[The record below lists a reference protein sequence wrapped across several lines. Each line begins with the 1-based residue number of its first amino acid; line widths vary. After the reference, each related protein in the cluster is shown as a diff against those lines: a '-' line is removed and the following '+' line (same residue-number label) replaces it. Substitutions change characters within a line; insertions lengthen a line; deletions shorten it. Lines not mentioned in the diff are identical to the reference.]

1 MPKTVK
7 EPTEAE
13 RQRREDLNKIGRTAG
28 LQASLRQ
35 FDGLMLR
42 VPAGANVFV
51 LVDVDGV
58 YSSPMATNKDWK
70 ATFGAKWSD
79 LPILLPPE
87 ARRFVLASHVDLL
100 NNLRSNWETA
110 IVELGTPIPMTT
122 VARAE
127 GGYLDSI
134 DSIPVVWTPSHA
146 YFVQFDSQV
155 LGVVYPDDRQALAR
169 WLALSKTGQNAP
181 LSGYVR
187 EATKRLRSAGQ
198 VVLAVDLS
206 NVAPPHRIDRA
217 IKESGVLNGKD
228 ASPIAVAEA
237 FSSLRGVTVAIDFQS
252 HALAE
257 ARIEF
262 GANIRAIKPFAKELV
277 LATMCRLGIQ
287 IDDSKDWKVTTDA
300 DTITVRGMLTEKG
313 LRLLSSFIE
322 LPTSKF
328 STLARESESNLDP
341 MRATVGA
348 SIRYFRTLERE
359 IDDLRGGLNTDA
371 KSAWYEKT
379 ARKIDNMPIL
389 HVDDELLAFGATVA
403 NNLRQTAEQG
413 PTIGRLNSENQ
424 IAAIA
429 SYGNYYDGSGG
440 YYSTAGHIP
449 TIQRHAINASSQNRT
464 RGMQLINGGLGD
476 IRRKMTKKYQVE
488 F

>member
-100 NNLRSNWETA
+100 NNLRLQLGDRHRRARHSDSNDY
-110 IVELGTPIPMTT
+110 GRP
-122 VARAE
+122 RR

-277 LATMCRLGIQ
+277 LATMSRFGIQ
-287 IDDSKDWKVTTDA
+287 IDDLKDWKVTTDA

-313 LRLLSSFIE
+313 LRQLSSFLE

-328 STLARESESNLDP
+328 STLGQGVRKQAGSHEGHGRCVTAL
-341 MRATVGA
+341 
-348 SIRYFRTLERE
+348 LQ
-359 IDDLRGGLNTDA
+359 DA
-371 KSAWYEKT
+371 WKS
-379 ARKIDNMPIL
+379 
-389 HVDDELLAFGATVA
+389 
-403 NNLRQTAEQG
+403 
-413 PTIGRLNSENQ
+413 
-424 IAAIA
+424 
-429 SYGNYYDGSGG
+429 
-440 YYSTAGHIP
+440 
-449 TIQRHAINASSQNRT
+449 
-464 RGMQLINGGLGD
+464 
-476 IRRKMTKKYQVE
+476 
-488 F
+488 